1 MRILLFTSTFVILG
15 FLNFMAGVGD
25 SHLLLQKDQ
34 IINASSIV
42 EFRDFA
48 EGTFFNR
55 FYDYYDY
62 LDYVSF
68 LLLLVATG
76 SLLYHYGKSIK
87 KSKLILILALP
98 LLSYTSSI
106 LDALKIYDTD
116 TTPELFTYYIFQ
128 LVTTISGGVLFA
140 ISFWYVSM
148 KIPNSPVMTFL
159 RITALGFIFLFAAN
173 HVSVSLASYPPFGIN
188 SLSLLPLASYVLLF
202 GLYSSALSLS
212 QDVSLCHLV
221 AIVSL

>member
-1 MRILLFTSTFVILG
+1 MS
-15 FLNFMAGVGD
+15 GVGD
-25 SHLLLQKDQ
+25 SYLLLQKDQ

-87 KSKLILILALP
+87 KSTNPHL
-98 LLSYTSSI
+98 T
-106 LDALKIYDTD
+106 
-116 TTPELFTYYIFQ
+116 
-128 LVTTISGGVLFA
+128 
-140 ISFWYVSM
+140 
-148 KIPNSPVMTFL
+148 L
-159 RITALGFIFLFAAN
+159 R
-173 HVSVSLASYPPFGIN
+173 
-188 SLSLLPLASYVLLF
+188 
-202 GLYSSALSLS
+202 
-212 QDVSLCHLV
+212 C
-221 AIVSL
+221 